1 MEPINLYLGE
11 ESRLVIEGFDSDK
24 EASKSSYENSI
35 FKDSYNKAFSVILDI
50 AQNVMGKK
58 KKGEND
64 PSLFFRQ
71 TADSVK
77 NNVVAF
83 LGDRGTGKTS
93 CMLSV
98 ANMLRKIDDCPSCA
112 ESATKIK
119 DICKEG
125 GFEILETI
133 DPSYFDNKTN
143 ILEIVLGRLFT
154 KFNDRVNKGNLSDDP
169 NYDSKKENLFE
180 QFQRVKE
187 SLAQMKSKECI
198 CEDDNV
204 EGLLKLTASVNMRN
218 DIQMLVTQYLE
229 FVSESFLVVPI
240 DDLDMHTEHAYEMAE
255 QIRKYLKQPNV
266 IVLMALKLEQLEQ
279 AIELRN
285 RNHYDKMIG
294 KSISES
300 EISDMSLKY
309 VIKLIPESNRIYMPE
324 SKVWSECVVN
334 VFVEDVNGSV
344 GHNGKKWK
352 IEDDRHREETV
363 KYYITS
369 MIFQKTR
376 YLFYHSK
383 GVVNPIVPRNLR
395 ELRQLIE
402 MLCNMKNYSKD
413 TANRKNQILFKN
425 YFLNTWAANNLSS
438 KGNSLINEI
447 FSISDVSIINKIVV
461 KRLIEYF
468 SVMSDADKHNQQ
480 SYNVEPNEK
489 ELLKI
494 IEEKNVA
501 CNISL
506 GDVLYFVRKMENF
519 AISYEDRAFLFAIK
533 TFYSIRLYEYYDMR
547 TEYGMIQNADNL
559 KKCAEYSIKKGNQLD
574 ELWEYEVLVGGSF
587 VNIMDEDQRLIS
599 PRTGKNIRRD
609 LGKILLK
616 EFEDLDFSN
625 DGENEKNI
633 SKIQWLEFLLMFVS
647 RRDYS
652 SEENADLASEKYRTR
667 NEISYNSKISTGKYI
682 FDVSSLFF
690 NLTNLERQYNR
701 YNENFCRFV
710 TKEGVDS
717 LYNGIREYCRKREVF
732 SQEDET
738 DEQKDNHKMLSWVSI
753 RNIDVLEELFYV
765 IKYSSVVSKSDDER
779 SKSEDKL
786 LLDDEDLTHILNFLV
801 RVKDFNIK
809 SYDLDE
815 CIQGKKYHEIN
826 FKFVEVLINFIDRNS
841 KNFDCFKNVFDTLE
855 SIDNSDDCDIE
866 AWNKYSR
873 KDAAKILEKYRC
885 TIDELSSKCPFVKG
899 YEIQDVIENSKYK
912 NE

>member
-50 AQNVMGKK
+50 AQNVIGKK

-187 SLAQMKSKECI
+187 SLAQMKSKDCI

-324 SKVWSECVVN
+324 SKVWSDCVVN

-352 IEDDRHREETV
+352 IEDDRHRE
-363 KYYITS
+363 
-369 MIFQKTR
+369 
-376 YLFYHSK
+376 
-383 GVVNPIVPRNLR
+383 
-395 ELRQLIE
+395 
-402 MLCNMKNYSKD
+402 D
-413 TANRKNQILFKN
+413 
-425 YFLNTWAANNLSS
+425 
-438 KGNSLINEI
+438 
-447 FSISDVSIINKIVV
+447 
-461 KRLIEYF
+461 
-468 SVMSDADKHNQQ
+468 
-480 SYNVEPNEK
+480 
-489 ELLKI
+489 
-494 IEEKNVA
+494 
-501 CNISL
+501 
-506 GDVLYFVRKMENF
+506 
-519 AISYEDRAFLFAIK
+519 
-533 TFYSIRLYEYYDMR
+533 
-547 TEYGMIQNADNL
+547 
-559 KKCAEYSIKKGNQLD
+559 
-574 ELWEYEVLVGGSF
+574 
-587 VNIMDEDQRLIS
+587 
-599 PRTGKNIRRD
+599 
-609 LGKILLK
+609 
-616 EFEDLDFSN
+616 
-625 DGENEKNI
+625 
-633 SKIQWLEFLLMFVS
+633 
-647 RRDYS
+647 
-652 SEENADLASEKYRTR
+652 
-667 NEISYNSKISTGKYI
+667 
-682 FDVSSLFF
+682 
-690 NLTNLERQYNR
+690 
-701 YNENFCRFV
+701 
-710 TKEGVDS
+710 
-717 LYNGIREYCRKREVF
+717 
-732 SQEDET
+732 
-738 DEQKDNHKMLSWVSI
+738 
-753 RNIDVLEELFYV
+753 
-765 IKYSSVVSKSDDER
+765 
-779 SKSEDKL
+779 
-786 LLDDEDLTHILNFLV
+786 
-801 RVKDFNIK
+801 
-809 SYDLDE
+809 
-815 CIQGKKYHEIN
+815 
-826 FKFVEVLINFIDRNS
+826 
-841 KNFDCFKNVFDTLE
+841 
-855 SIDNSDDCDIE
+855 
-866 AWNKYSR
+866 
-873 KDAAKILEKYRC
+873 
-885 TIDELSSKCPFVKG
+885 
-899 YEIQDVIENSKYK
+899 
-912 NE
+912 